1 MEDSE
6 EERSDIE
13 EEAVGEQSED
23 VGGGTAAGH
32 GLEPRPRGVFEELWE
47 EEEADELKED
57 EEEEGEEED
66 AGVKTEVQAEHGEET
81 EPYEE
86 SGYFETEEVY
96 ETGPSRE
103 ERSQYGSAAYPG
115 YGGVYYTGPGYGQ
128 YGDYGGYGQPLEYE
142 GYGEAYEEPRYHRGP
157 SGFITRYTRPETRR
171 VEPPT
176 FSWRPSAPRAL
187 RPPATRMHGPPPGWP
202 ERYGGMPVPR
212 RTTAPPAPSRT
223 VPSRVSKK
231 QVAVKKE
238 PVSQPVK
245 SSSKAPTAAKPSGPA
260 PAKAPTS
267 TKPVA
272 HAQPASRAV
281 GATGTPRMAPR
292 TVRSQSTAPLTS
304 IALTHAVSN
313 AVKVLPLFHSAGV
326 TVEKARDFWE
336 AFEHTTR
343 GLPDR
348 SRLLVFRQKIKGSEA
363 ERWWNN
369 SSIKTFETLKIR
381 FHNHFLS

>member
-157 SGFITRYTRPETRR
+157 SGFITRTVWRDACTQTNDCSARPEPDCSVARLQEASSGEEGTRIAAR
-171 VEPPT
+171 EVVVE
-176 FSWRPSAPRAL
+176 
-187 RPPATRMHGPPPGWP
+187 
-202 ERYGGMPVPR
+202 
-212 RTTAPPAPSRT
+212 
-223 VPSRVSKK
+223 
-231 QVAVKKE
+231 
-238 PVSQPVK
+238 
-245 SSSKAPTAAKPSGPA
+245 
-260 PAKAPTS
+260 
-267 TKPVA
+267 
-272 HAQPASRAV
+272 
-281 GATGTPRMAPR
+281 GT
-292 TVRSQSTAPLTS
+292 
-304 IALTHAVSN
+304 
-313 AVKVLPLFHSAGV
+313 
-326 TVEKARDFWE
+326 DCC
-336 AFEHTTR
+336 
-343 GLPDR
+343 
-348 SRLLVFRQKIKGSEA
+348 
-363 ERWWNN
+363 
-369 SSIKTFETLKIR
+369 
-381 FHNHFLS
+381 